1 MAGLALDLQKRCS
14 ADCRMLTLERSL
26 VALVVAGWMECWS
39 RDRQWSWVEDADW
52 LALVE
57 AGDR

>member
-1 MAGLALDLQKRCS
+1 MDLQECCS
-14 ADCRMLTLERSL
+14 AGCRMLTLEQSL
-26 VALVVAGWMECWS
+26 VALVVAGWMEYWS